1 MTQSTTTSTTIVTM
15 TRLRSA
21 LAVAAVALSAAACS
35 TDDLLKVER
44 PDIIDPAKLVGA
56 LGATALYNGAIGDV
70 AYAQGNFSGVM
81 LASSLFSDE
90 FRFGG
95 TPPEVRQ
102 FDLGGILVE
111 NSFSQSIYL
120 NIHRGRIAPQKAAAA
135 LAAVNAADKRI
146 GEMKAL
152 SALATIWIGEHYCSG
167 APLSDF
173 GPPEVFGN
181 PLTTTQMFQAA
192 IDLLTSAASTTGGD
206 ARIVNLI
213 AVLRGRALLNNGQ
226 FASAAAAVAAVPT
239 GYSYEALYST
249 ADLRTNNNMK
259 AFIFDFDYLSVSD
272 REGGN
277 GLNFASANDPRV
289 PVHFAGPSRF
299 DSKTPHYQFLPYDSF
314 GSPIVNASGKEA
326 RLIEAEAA
334 LQAVNIPTWLSKMNE
349 VRATY
354 QMAPLTDPG
363 AAARVDLM
371 FRERAFTLFA
381 TAHRVGDLRRLVRQY
396 QRSITSTFPTGP
408 YHKDNLT
415 RGNQGSI
422 IVPQTEENNPNFK
435 ATNCDATKS

>member
-1 MTQSTTTSTTIVTM
+1 MTLSTTPAMTTMI
-15 TRLRSA
+15 RLRSA
-21 LAVAAVALSAAACS
+21 IALAAVAVSAAACS
-35 TDDLLKVER
+35 TDTLLKVDR
-44 PDIIDPAKLVGA
+44 PDVIDPNKLSGA
-56 LGATALYNGAIGDV
+56 LGATALYNGAIGDM
-70 AYAQGNFSGVM
+70 AYAQGSFGGLM
-81 LASSLFSDE
+81 LAQGLFSDE

-102 FDLGGILVE
+102 FDLGGIKVE
-111 NSFSQSIYL
+111 NSFSQTIYL
-120 NIHRGRIAPQKAAAA
+120 NLHRGRIAPQKAAAA
-135 LAAVNAADKRI
+135 LAAVNPADKRI

-152 SALATIWIGEHYCSG
+152 SALATIWIGETYCSG

-181 PLTTTQMFQAA
+181 PLTTTQIFTAA
-192 IDLLTSAASTTGGD
+192 IDLLTSAATTGGSD
-206 ARIVNLI
+206 ARVGGLI
-213 AVLRGRALLNNGQ
+213 NVLRGRALLNNGQ
-226 FASAAAAVAAVPT
+226 FAAAAAAVANVPT
-239 GYSYEALYST
+239 GYKYEALFST
-249 ADLRTNNNMK
+249 ADVRTNNNMK

-272 REGGN
+272 LEGGN
-277 GLNFASANDPRV
+277 GLNFATANDPRV

-314 GSPIVNASGKEA
+314 GSPIVNASGLEA

-334 LQAVNIPTWLSKMNE
+334 LQANNLGTWLSKMNE
-349 VRATY
+349 VRATF

-363 AAARVDLM
+363 TLTARVNLM

-381 TAHRVGDLRRLVRQY
+381 TGHRVGDLRRLVRQY
-396 QRSITSTFPTGP
+396 QRSVTSTFPTGA

-422 IVPQTEENNPNFK
+422 IVPQTEENNPNFH
-435 ATNCDATKS
+435 ALDCDATKS